1 MVVTKENAML
11 IYLAIAIA
19 ANSVVTGGYVPLPPD
34 KPVRGDLA
42 AGSWGPGQENRAS
55 PMAQVALA
63 HRIGTGPPGRTCFI
77 APGL

>member
-1 MVVTKENAML
+1 ML
-11 IYLAIAIA
+11 IYLAIALA

-34 KPVRGDLA
+34 RPVRGDLA
-42 AGSWGPGQENRAS
+42 AGLWGPVHESRAS
-55 PMAQVALA
+55 SMAQVALA